1 MSITYFKRGGTFSF
15 GGFLWDPGEC
25 APFTLEGCT
34 VTADLRRKIK
44 FEFVQHLTVEV
55 LDAATNAVA
64 VTAKPEDTAT
74 WRTQP
79 HYIDFKVV
87 DSNGAVLHTTT
98 AYFDVCDVVT
108 R

>member
-1 MSITYFKRGGTFSF
+1 MSITCFKRGGTFSF

-25 APFTLEGCT
+25 APFTLEGC
-34 VTADLRRKIK
+34 KIK
-44 FEFVQHLTVEV
+44 FEFVQHLKVEV